1 MKELTDRIKENGRVL
16 GEGVLKVDEF
26 ITHQV
31 DPELMDAM
39 GKRLAEVF
47 AEKRSL
53 K

>member
-1 MKELTDRIKENGRVL
+1 MKELTDRIRDNGRVL

-47 AEKRSL
+47 AA
-53 K
+53 